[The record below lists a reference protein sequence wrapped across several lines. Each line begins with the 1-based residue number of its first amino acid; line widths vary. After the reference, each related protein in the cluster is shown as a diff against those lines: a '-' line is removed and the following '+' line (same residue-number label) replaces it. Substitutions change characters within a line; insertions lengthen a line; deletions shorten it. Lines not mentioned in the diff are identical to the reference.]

1 MNYRSRRFLIDTID
15 ERLGGVEKELKFDK
29 AVIAVGIVLLG
40 AFSVVLAL
48 FSNGHPVLSII
59 SILMIIFSAA
69 LIVLM
74 VKEYLADLKKLKV

>member
-1 MNYRSRRFLIDTID
+1 MNYRSRRFLIDEID

-29 AVIAVGIVLLG
+29 AVIAVGIVLLV

-48 FSNGHPVLSII
+48 CASTHPVLCVVSIM
-59 SILMIIFSAA
+59 MIIFSAA

-74 VKEYLADLKKLKV
+74 VKEYLEDLKKLKV